1 MEESV
6 KESSAEENAEI
17 SVQETE
23 LQIISEKST
32 SCSICGK
39 FFDTNRRM
47 TQHMNRFI
55 MKLLYNVINAKN
67 FVR

>member
-39 FFDTNRRM
+39 RGMQKSGF
-47 TQHMNRFI
+47 
-55 MKLLYNVINAKN
+55 LYPRAHNSVT
-67 FVR
+67 